1 MVLDTDSMR
10 TSSVPRRKRLPR
22 AEQVEQNR
30 VAVLSAAGRVFREF
44 GYVGASLD
52 AIAEEAGFSKGVI
65 YSQFASKA
73 DLFITLLEQRIDQR
87 AEAQLAIVPA
97 YATAGDAEAFFE
109 HVLAVSRADPQWRLA
124 VLEFRVTAAR
134 DPELNARYAR
144 AHRRTIDGV
153 ARSLRAL
160 LDARGVESDFP
171 LPLLAAAGL
180 AFETGVLLEDIAI
193 PTAIPQAQATA
204 LMGRLFGV
212 AASNP
217 PKQA

>member
-1 MVLDTDSMR
+1 MR
-10 TSSVPRRKRLPR
+10 TTTGTRRKRLPR

-30 VAVLSAAGRVFREF
+30 AAVLAAAGRVFREF

-73 DLFITLLEQRIDQR
+73 DLFVTLLEQRIEER
-87 AEAQLAIVPA
+87 AEAQLAAVPA
-97 YATAGDAEAFFE
+97 YAAADDAEAFFE
-109 HVLAVSRADPQWRLA
+109 YMHAVSRADPQWRLA
-124 VLEFRVTAAR
+124 VLEFRVAAAR

-144 AHRRTIDGV
+144 AHQRTIEGI

-193 PTAIPQAQATA
+193 PTAIPHAQATA
-204 LMGRLFGV
+204 LIGRLFGV
-212 AASNP
+212 TVPNP
-217 PKQA
+217 PRNS